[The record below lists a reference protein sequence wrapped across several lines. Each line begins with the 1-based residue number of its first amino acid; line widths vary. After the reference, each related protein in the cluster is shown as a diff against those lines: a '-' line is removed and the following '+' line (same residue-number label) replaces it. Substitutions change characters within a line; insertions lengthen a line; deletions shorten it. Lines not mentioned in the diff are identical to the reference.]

1 MNNNIKINQINQH
14 NQYTST
20 STSPIIYNNNL

>member
-14 NQYTST
+14 NHNQYT